1 MKKPSLA
8 LKFGHTFAK
17 VAQIK
22 KGIAVRNSDNI
33 MRQEAEGFASLHEM
47 YTDKVSC
54 VALGALRQRKYNK
67 PEVLPLAEDLLT
79 LKSYQQKVLKQLTE
93 QLEQNQEYDTYRQ

>member
-1 MKKPSLA
+1 
-8 LKFGHTFAK
+8 
-17 VAQIK
+17 
-22 KGIAVRNSDNI
+22 
-33 MRQEAEGFASLHEM
+33 M

-54 VALGALRQRKYNK
+54 VVLGALRQRKYNK

-93 QLEQNQEYDTYRQ
+93 QLEQNHAYDTYNTITGSCTVEIDNIQQKAWWGSSTPFALILHRTTQLAPDRKQ